1 MKVENN
7 IVYLKFR
14 TEIEKNILDEKKLEK
29 NREGNKDAFLCR
41 LS

>member
-29 NREGNKDAFLCR
+29 TEKETKRPSYAD
-41 LS
+41 